1 MQEGLWLEDQRN
13 PPCVA
18 GDKVVL
24 ARGTMQLNI
33 FARNKELTKYVKDG
47 QPKKVILLF
56 QQVQQERMSPN
67 EFTFVEVIKGCAG
80 LVAPEDGRNVQEQI
94 IESGCES
101 NVFVGCSLVDMYMQ
115 KNFTVLKTI

>member
-1 MQEGLWLEDQRN
+1 
-13 PPCVA
+13 
-18 GDKVVL
+18 
-24 ARGTMQLNI
+24 
-33 FARNKELTKYVKDG
+33 
-47 QPKKVILLF
+47 
-56 QQVQQERMSPN
+56 MSPN

-115 KNFTVLKTI
+115 KNFTVLKII